1 MKMPQ
6 CEKSSMA
13 TVNHSFSKRTGK
25 HLRYM
30 LVGLGLAGLAGCA
43 ARPSLMSDDLRLMTF
58 SEVKDTVVTKVSA
71 APQPSPEKIA
81 SAVAAVTITPV
92 SSPVVSKDPAQCD
105 YLREDALAQTDI
117 MRSPSL
123 RGSYNDSGKA
133 SLSLGM
139 SLTDFGKANTV
150 EEAADVRCRLYKAE
164 TGLRKIVFLS
174 PQGLTASGFRAKSD
188 LIQNQR
194 TQLQKLKSDAMAAM
208 GRGDIDHEKASGLI
222 ANIDKIFADA
232 SAAKSQADRR
242 TNDLLGLNDN
252 ASILGQELLRAES
265 DLHDLNSRM
274 RTYDATDLSVSAGY
288 NDDLNNQGLA
298 TNKNAF
304 SAKINFS
311 VKLGALLP
319 QRFNHEERAK
329 QARLRAVGE
338 EGGMIWQVNTL
349 RLAHERAI
357 EGLVS
362 SQSQLEAALAEAR
375 KLSKQLGSV
384 PNPEFS
390 GARIATKIQIVALES
405 ERAGVVGSIA
415 EIRQNMQ
422 RLKTKG

>member
-1 MKMPQ
+1 
-6 CEKSSMA
+6 MA
-13 TVNHSFSKRTGK
+13 TVNHSSFKRTDRKLVWGA
-25 HLRYM
+25 
-30 LVGLGLAGLAGCA
+30 VGLSLIGLAGCS
-43 ARPSLMSDDLRLMTF
+43 ARPSLMPDDLRLMTF
-58 SEVKDTVVTKVSA
+58 SEVKEAVVTKVVPAANPSA
-71 APQPSPEKIA
+71 KQIADAVSP
-81 SAVAAVTITPV
+81 VTITPV
-92 SSPVVSKDPAQCD
+92 SSPVVPRDPAQCD
-105 YLREDALAQTDI
+105 YLREDAAAQTDI

-139 SLTDFGKANTV
+139 SLSDLGKANTV
-150 EEAADVRCRLYKAE
+150 EDAAEVRCRLYKAE

-188 LIQNQR
+188 LIGAR
-194 TQLQKLKSDAMAAM
+194 RKLLQSLKSDTMAAM
-208 GRGDIDHEKASGLI
+208 NRGDIDHEKASGLI

-242 TNDLLGLNDN
+242 TNDLLGVNDN
-252 ASILGQELLRAES
+252 ASILGKELLRAES

-319 QRFNHEERAK
+319 SRFDHEERAK
-329 QARLRAVGE
+329 QARLKAVGE
-338 EGGMIWQVNTL
+338 EEGGMMWQVNTL

-357 EGLVS
+357 QGLVS

-375 KLSKQLGSV
+375 KLSRQLGSV

-390 GARIATKIQIVALES
+390 GARIATRIQIVALES
-405 ERAGVVGSIA
+405 DRAAVVGSIA
-415 EIRQNMQ
+415 EIRKNML